1 MLKKSFFKIKSTC
14 ETLGKLSSVGAPESR
29 ELRPLSWSLNVLII
43 MGGGG
48 GERKLVKIISNAILG
63 TENSIYFQMGSRGW
77 LTPELPKFTD
87 RPVQSVF
94 CITDIQLEL
103 FKARRPASLVYLFIN
118 CPWCILHHRY
128 SIRFFWQ
135 IY

>member
-48 GERKLVKIISNAILG
+48 GGGEREEEQEERGGVGEIGENNVKG
-63 TENSIYFQMGSRGW
+63 HFR
-77 LTPELPKFTD
+77 
-87 RPVQSVF
+87 
-94 CITDIQLEL
+94 
-103 FKARRPASLVYLFIN
+103 
-118 CPWCILHHRY
+118 H
-128 SIRFFWQ
+128 
-135 IY
+135 

>member
-1 MLKKSFFKIKSTC
+1 M
-14 ETLGKLSSVGAPESR
+14 
-29 ELRPLSWSLNVLII
+29 
-43 MGGGG
+43 
-48 GERKLVKIISNAILG
+48 SNAILG

-118 CPWCILHHRY
+118 CPWCIWHRRY
-128 SIRFFWQ
+128 SIRFFGRFINSSSTSPWCTLHQRYFEFRFIIQTAAVFIILPMEIQ
-135 IY
+135 IFRDNLQLNA

>member
-48 GERKLVKIISNAILG
+48 ERK
-63 TENSIYFQMGSRGW
+63 EEQEERG
-77 LTPELPKFTD
+77 E
-87 RPVQSVF
+87 VG
-94 CITDIQLEL
+94 
-103 FKARRPASLVYLFIN
+103 
-118 CPWCILHHRY
+118 
-128 SIRFFWQ
+128 
-135 IY
+135 